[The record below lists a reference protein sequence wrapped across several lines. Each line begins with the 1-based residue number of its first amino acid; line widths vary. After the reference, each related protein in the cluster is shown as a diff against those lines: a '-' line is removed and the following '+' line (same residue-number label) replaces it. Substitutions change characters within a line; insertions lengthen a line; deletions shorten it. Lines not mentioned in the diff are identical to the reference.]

1 MPPSKR
7 VLNVV
12 VAPLILAGAAALVI
26 SMVRARKDPPSR
38 IPAQAVPRVAVMNSS
53 PADATPA
60 VRSYGNVRTF
70 YEARLSSLVSG
81 EVIEVAEA
89 FQPGRAVARDQAL
102 VRIDP
107 ADYHAVV
114 AERESTLATNQQAL
128 AEEET
133 RSRLAREDWT
143 TSGRRIENAS
153 DFTLR
158 KPQLAAARAKVAAAS
173 AALDK
178 ARLDLQRTE
187 IRAPFDAIVGARNTS
202 PGNIVNPGTEL
213 GVLIGRDRLEVRLPL
228 TPEQAALLDLPLAFT
243 DAALPSPLE
252 AALSTPTRPGLT
264 WTARVTRTEA
274 GVDPRNQVTWV
285 IAEIENPFD
294 PGGGFLPVGAFVNA
308 TLPGHVIQ
316 GVHRLPEAALMDDR
330 HVWIVKE
337 GRELVRQPVAR
348 VFTEEGNVFVRIPA
362 PLAPLPLE
370 VVTRPLASFQ
380 PGQAVRPAG
389 SKTRAR
395 GSK

>member
-133 RSRLAREDWT
+133 RSRLARPTHRDPG
-143 TSGRRIENAS
+143 SLRRHRGR
-153 DFTLR
+153 
-158 KPQLAAARAKVAAAS
+158 PQHEPRQHRES
-173 AALDK
+173 
-178 ARLDLQRTE
+178 
-187 IRAPFDAIVGARNTS
+187 
-202 PGNIVNPGTEL
+202 
-213 GVLIGRDRLEVRLPL
+213 RDR
-228 TPEQAALLDLPLAFT
+228 
-243 DAALPSPLE
+243 
-252 AALSTPTRPGLT
+252 TRRP
-264 WTARVTRTEA
+264 
-274 GVDPRNQVTWV
+274 
-285 IAEIENPFD
+285 
-294 PGGGFLPVGAFVNA
+294 
-308 TLPGHVIQ
+308 
-316 GVHRLPEAALMDDR
+316 DR
-330 HVWIVKE
+330 
-337 GRELVRQPVAR
+337 P
-348 VFTEEGNVFVRIPA
+348 
-362 PLAPLPLE
+362 
-370 VVTRPLASFQ
+370 
-380 PGQAVRPAG
+380 
-389 SKTRAR
+389 
-395 GSK
+395 